1 MDVLAP
7 PRLLTQ
13 FAASPA
19 EIRTSQKLRYRV
31 FKEELNAAIADN
43 EHGIDED
50 RFDAHCEHLLVRDAS
65 HDSRIAGSYR
75 LLPGERAE
83 RVGGFYSETEFDL
96 GDFAA
101 LRRQCL
107 EIGRA
112 CVAPEYRGGTTL
124 AMLWAGVLHY
134 AMRRGYRYIIGCAS
148 VPAAVGQSSVA
159 HLYDYLRYRHHAD
172 MYVRPLKPMPI
183 SVPRRFSPA
192 DISIPPLLLG
202 YLRAGA
208 QIGGPPAWDPAF
220 GCADFFIVLPL
231 ARMDARYARRLTRN
245 SHSLAAA

>member
-1 MDVLAP
+1 MDVLASS
-7 PRLLTQ
+7 RLLTH
-13 FAASPA
+13 FAASSA
-19 EIRTSQKLRYRV
+19 EIRASQKLRYRV
-31 FKEELNAAIADN
+31 FKEELHAALAENDAL
-43 EHGIDED
+43 IDED

-65 HDSRIAGSYR
+65 QDNRMAGSYR

-83 RVGGFYSETEFDL
+83 RIGGFYAETEFDL

-101 LRRQCL
+101 ARRQCV

-124 AMLWAGVLHY
+124 AMLWAGVLGY
-134 AMRRGYRYIIGCAS
+134 AMRHGYRYIIGCAS
-148 VPAAVGQSSVA
+148 VPAHVGESSVA
-159 HLYDYLRYRHHAD
+159 HLYHYLRGRHHAD
-172 MYVRPLKPMPI
+172 MHVRPLTPMPM
-183 SVPRRFSPA
+183 PTRLQPA
-192 DISIPPLLLG
+192 DLSIPPLLLG

-231 ARMDARYARRLTRN
+231 ARMDARYARRLTR
-245 SHSLAAA
+245 SHQALAAA